1 MIATKAAE
9 SIKQAEINELEY
21 IKKRHGE
28 QYNTPHEGY
37 AVMAEEIEELF
48 EALEGI
54 RENSSKVWKSVK
66 INILDDTAITLIRSR
81 ALAAAEEAIQ
91 VAAVCDKFLSGTVH
105 Y

>member
-1 MIATKAAE
+1 MIAEKAKE
-9 SIKQAEINELEY
+9 SIDQAVAYELQN
-21 IKKRHGE
+21 IVKNHGA

-66 INILDDTAITLIRSR
+66 INILDDTAINLIKSR
-81 ALAAAEEAIQ
+81 VMEAAKEAVQ

-105 Y
+105 N